1 MGYSKGSKER
11 LNKAQK
17 KAKALDLRL
26 AGYTYAKIAEA
37 LGISDSSAHRYV
49 SEGLDEANRDALE
62 GAHKLRKVMNGRLEK
77 LITALWK
84 DALTADSIEERRR
97 SIRELVKLLDR
108 QAKLLGLD
116 APRVIEAT
124 LEGLEA
130 SVSPE
135 EAEGVMTRAIEKF
148 LGGSSE

>member
-11 LNKAQK
+11 LSKAQK

-26 AGYTYAKIAEA
+26 AGYTYAKIAET

-49 SEGLDEANRDALE
+49 SEGLDEANADALE

-77 LITALWK
+77 MIVALWK
-84 DALTADSIEERRR
+84 DALTAESIEERRR

-116 APRVIEAT
+116 APKGVEAT
-124 LEGLEA
+124 VEGIGA
-130 SVSPE
+130 ATTAD
-135 EAEGVMTRAIEKF
+135 EAEAFLRNSIASF
-148 LGGSSE
+148 LGEQ